1 MPTRIKALVGKDIER
16 VAGGQNHTIFL
27 RRDGVV
33 YGCGSCKLGQVS
45 GALLH
50 DSAGETQ
57 LMQPLLVVTGLL
69 VLAMLCLCI
78 PTW

>member
-33 YGCGSCKLGQVS
+33 YGCGSCKLGQVRSRVQMAPIQNRHCWFGS
-45 GALLH
+45 GR
-50 DSAGETQ
+50 Q
-57 LMQPLLVVTGLL
+57 
-69 VLAMLCLCI
+69 
-78 PTW
+78 